1 MVRKIDV
8 KAGTL
13 LGTRAVQRGGNW
25 DNGAQAGVFSMNV
38 NNAPSNSNTNIGFR
52 CPPNYFKHFVW
63 SSSKFSICDR
73 RELGHPIS
81 LGCWGKA
88 DLWRENFGIGLPY
101 RRKMRRQKIFQSG

>member
-25 DNGAQAGVFSMNV
+25 NNGAQAGVFSMNL

-52 CPPNYFKHFVW
+52 CPPNFQVRTR
-63 SSSKFSICDR
+63 SSSPWMLGQSR
-73 RELGHPIS
+73 SVEGELRYWPAQPT
-81 LGCWGKA
+81 KNA
-88 DLWRENFGIGLPY
+88 EA
-101 RRKMRRQKIFQSG
+101 KIFQSG

>member
-13 LGTRAVQRGGNW
+13 LGTCAVQRGGNW

-52 CPPNYFKHFVW
+52 CPPNFSGENPVIQSLDAGAKPICGGRTSVLACPTDEK
-63 SSSKFSICDR
+63 SGGEKLSKS
-73 RELGHPIS
+73 G
-81 LGCWGKA
+81 
-88 DLWRENFGIGLPY
+88 
-101 RRKMRRQKIFQSG
+101 RQPVTLC